1 MQGNTRPPRVGTCL
15 CDHLPAGREMLTPFV
30 SRLDKLDV
38 RIFNSYCDGK
48 SDALRELVEDGVCK
62 AAGDWLRA
70 AAPTRVRP
78 YVKECV
84 LQLVLID
91 GEVHDSNAPSLA
103 RIFRRLAGDLAASIK
118 DAFSALVMSGTKLDT
133 NAFLQATMEVKALQL
148 ILQKFESAD
157 VIAEFE
163 SVLSVIAQARKT
175 QSYANMQAIEGPL
188 DRFKTEMRFQLECLR

>member
-1 MQGNTRPPRVGTCL
+1 MRVWRRCVHPPRGRTRAARVECHGGDIGGVASPRPPTRGRRPRRPHRRRPRQSLRCL
-15 CDHLPAGREMLTPFV
+15 PPWYAASIWRRT
-30 SRLDKLDV
+30 
-38 RIFNSYCDGK
+38 RIS
-48 SDALRELVEDGVCK
+48 L
-62 AAGDWLRA
+62 
-70 AAPTRVRP
+70 
-78 YVKECV
+78 